1 MQFHSKT
8 GSSLGMGNKKKTF
21 QESDE
26 SYSGE
31 LRSGIK
37 LVKLLH
43 TIKTGTTLSRPKQWT
58 EKSVYQMYVAFLIN
72 IYLFTKI
79 LLLLSSKVPR
89 VGLTWLGWNG
99 TILLCNITFCS
110 ICICLRLLKQ
120 LQEIK
125 WCTDCKDNNLPLAS
139 LSFTTLSIWEGH
151 IYVSKYRPTVCVFNY
166 KFGLHDCFCYVKK
179 QATRV
184 YYKKN

>member
-1 MQFHSKT
+1 MQFHSKK

-89 VGLTWLGWNG
+89 VVLTWVG
-99 TILLCNITFCS
+99 T
-110 ICICLRLLKQ
+110 
-120 LQEIK
+120 EI
-125 WCTDCKDNNLPLAS
+125 
-139 LSFTTLSIWEGH
+139 FFF
-151 IYVSKYRPTVCVFNY
+151 YVT
-166 KFGLHDCFCYVKK
+166 
-179 QATRV
+179 
-184 YYKKN
+184 